1 MRLGNTSTIVYI
13 NKTDRLKF
21 PLKVWEK
28 KICEF
33 LLLIYHRRKILK
45 LIWFL
50 RLLMLIEPTE
60 WGLNDE
66 TFRTIYKKFITI
78 FLYIRF
84 SIDFF
89 VSYINKK
96 CSRFCSR
103 FAKLA
108 GIAVDAF
115 TISWKKKYFYVFPFL
130 IAKKYCKK
138 YFWIK
143 QDWL

>member
-13 NKTDRLKF
+13 NKTDGLKF
-21 PLKVWEK
+21 PLKVWKK

-50 RLLMLIEPTE
+50 RLLMLIQN
-60 WGLNDE
+60 GLLNDE
-66 TFRTIYKKFITI
+66 TFRTIYKKFRP
-78 FLYIRF
+78 FL
-84 SIDFF
+84 IDFF

-103 FAKLA
+103 FPKPAE
-108 GIAVDAF
+108 IAVDAF

>member
-1 MRLGNTSTIVYI
+1 MRLDNTSTIAYI
-13 NKTDRLKF
+13 NKTDGLKF
-21 PLKVWEK
+21 TLKVWEK
-28 KICEF
+28 EICEF
-33 LLLIYHRRKILK
+33 LLLIYRRRKILK

-50 RLLMLIEPTE
+50 RLLMLIQN
-60 WGLNDE
+60 GLLNDE
-66 TFRTIYKKFITI
+66 TFRTIYKKFRP
-78 FLYIRF
+78 FL
-84 SIDFF
+84 IDFF